1 MQKMLNW
8 AGRGAVGE
16 VRRRKKDEGRWT
28 TETRKIEDKR
38 LRSLEDEK
46 IRRNGKEER
55 YNSLSRS

>member
-1 MQKMLNW
+1 M
-8 AGRGAVGE
+8 G
-16 VRRRKKDEGRWT
+16 DGRWT
-28 TETRKIEDKR
+28 RETRKIEDKR